1 MNIRRLFSIF
11 FVCVYV
17 LTTFSLLDDINDF
30 SFLQVNIALSYL
42 PVIIH
47 HHKVLQYYR
56 WTYLVSPWKENQI

>member
-56 WTYLVSPWKENQI
+56 